1 MNKVIFVIIII
12 IIIII
17 IIRWTILK
25 LKSYSDF

>member
-1 MNKVIFVIIII
+1 MNKVIFVIII